1 MFVQASSIF
10 GTKFVLLFFTLAS
23 SIVTS
28 RFLGVEARG
37 HYFFLIS
44 VTALLIQFL
53 NLGFQSSIVFYISK
67 KPTVAAKMY
76 QAILCYILLVS
87 LLAIA
92 CLGVAFTLGTSFGI
106 AVGLIALITLPALHF
121 LFATNI
127 LLAQQRF
134 KDFNVLEIFSRIAS
148 FLGIVVAAIIGFSH
162 NGYLLMLGVANVLIL
177 VVIHF
182 KYMSLP
188 WDDSFKLKHSLKWA
202 PYGFKIYFAS
212 LFGFL
217 ALKLNIFF
225 ANHYLSDTELG
236 LLSISSQLSDIILF
250 LPISIATVLFPK
262 LSSGESF
269 SLKKLSMIVFA
280 SMILMWCG
288 VVFVGEFLISLVFG
302 SDFAGANE
310 MLSQFFPALIT
321 YSLLSVLSQF
331 FVTKISTWYLSAI
344 WAIGAAIVFTLSA
357 WQGADYTIVSGAVA
371 LTVGYA
377 FVYLAM
383 LSLYI
388 SRASLGVD
396 LK

>member
-1 MFVQASSIF
+1 M
-10 GTKFVLLFFTLAS
+10 
-23 SIVTS
+23 
-28 RFLGVEARG
+28 
-37 HYFFLIS
+37 
-44 VTALLIQFL
+44 
-53 NLGFQSSIVFYISK
+53 
-67 KPTVAAKMY
+67 
-76 QAILCYILLVS
+76 
-87 LLAIA
+87 
-92 CLGVAFTLGTSFGI
+92 
-106 AVGLIALITLPALHF
+106 
-121 LFATNI
+121 
-127 LLAQQRF
+127 
-134 KDFNVLEIFSRIAS
+134 
-148 FLGIVVAAIIGFSH
+148 
-162 NGYLLMLGVANVLIL
+162 
-177 VVIHF
+177 
-182 KYMSLP
+182 
-188 WDDSFKLKHSLKWA
+188 
-202 PYGFKIYFAS
+202 
-212 LFGFL
+212 
-217 ALKLNIFF
+217 
-225 ANHYLSDTELG
+225 
-236 LLSISSQLSDIILF
+236 
-250 LPISIATVLFPK
+250 FPK